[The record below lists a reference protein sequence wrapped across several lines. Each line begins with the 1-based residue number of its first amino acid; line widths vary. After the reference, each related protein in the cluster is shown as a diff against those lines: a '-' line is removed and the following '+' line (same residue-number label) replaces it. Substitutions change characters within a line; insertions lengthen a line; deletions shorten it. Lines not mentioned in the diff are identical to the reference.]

1 MKIGHQIGLGYKV
14 QPATSS
20 AESGSRFKVKRLALF
35 PLTIDSI
42 GVIK

>member
-1 MKIGHQIGLGYKV
+1 MTWIYMKIGHQIGLGYKV
-14 QPATSS
+14 Q
-20 AESGSRFKVKRLALF
+20 GSRFKVKRLALF